1 MASLFLIK
9 RRNNMDLGRVRI
21 AIKKMEDTMTK
32 YSEYGASDSEPDGV
46 WQSLLIRAMEGE
58 KVVPPKSGDDWQL
71 FTNSDLDCREAA
83 KELYLKS
90 SVAVVMISAMPIG
103 ELEPLRSFLR
113 DYCWRYTF

>member
-1 MASLFLIK
+1 LGHNH
-9 RRNNMDLGRVRI
+9 RREKIMDLGRVRI

-32 YSEYGASDSEPDGV
+32 YARFGASDSEPDGV
-46 WQSLLIRAMEGE
+46 WQGLLVRAMTGE
-58 KVVPPKSGDDWQL
+58 TVVPPKTGEGWDL
-71 FTNSDLDCREAA
+71 FTHSMDCREAA